1 MSKRCIRLISLI
13 RPVRHLRVAA
23 SACMAALV
31 AGCSALAPQA
41 PRDEPVVMV
50 PEPAQAS
57 VPIVEV
63 PAAAP
68 APAPRAEAR
77 PSIVGA
83 QPRLEH
89 VPRGSPNVPYEINGI
104 RYEPHNSDVPMRDL
118 GIASWYGQPFH
129 GRKTANGERY
139 DMHSMTAAH
148 KTMPLPSWAIVRNRV
163 NGKQIVVRINDRG
176 PFKPGR
182 VIDLSYAAARTL
194 GISGLA
200 NVEVVRL
207 TREMIAQGAW
217 RKKAGDST
225 TVANADAGVAAR
237 TR

>member
-1 MSKRCIRLISLI
+1 MSKRCIRLISLV
-13 RPVRHLRVAA
+13 RPVRRLRVAA
-23 SACMAALV
+23 SACVATVV

-41 PRDEPVVMV
+41 TREEPVVV
-50 PEPAQAS
+50 AAPEPAQAS

-63 PAAAP
+63 PAAAR
-68 APAPRAEAR
+68 APVQQAEPRASMA
-77 PSIVGA
+77 GA

-89 VPRGSPNVPYEINGI
+89 VPRGSPNVPYIVKGE
-104 RYEPHNSDVPMRDL
+104 RYEPYNSDVPMRDL

-148 KTMPLPSWAIVRNRV
+148 KTMPLPSYAIVRNRA

-207 TREMIAQGAW
+207 TREVIAQGSW

-225 TVANADAGVAAR
+225 TVAKADAGAAR
-237 TR
+237 R